1 MIKKPVVLIFTI
13 LMWGFL
19 SSCQVL
25 PNFFDAIAPEI
36 QDGIPS
42 PTTPLEVTA
51 TALAETQ
58 FVVTSTALTD
68 TPQVG
73 TTPVQPTT
81 TVIQPMQVLTP
92 TPVLISSFIV
102 QEQMPIYLPN
112 FAHLSA
118 GCDWMGVAG
127 QVFDS
132 DGQEIQDLTI
142 MLGNTLTAEEQIIAA
157 RTGLAP
163 AYGPG
168 GYEIQIADKTFD
180 SSNSIWV
187 QVINPAG
194 QAVSTKFFF
203 DTFDD
208 CSRNLILI
216 NFIPENNSS
225 QAP

>member
-19 SSCQVL
+19 SSCQAL
-25 PNFFDAIAPEI
+25 PNFFDAIAPGI

-42 PTTPLEVTA
+42 PTTQLVA
-51 TALAETQ
+51 TA
-58 FVVTSTALTD
+58 TSTALTE
-68 TPQVG
+68 TPQVA
-73 TTPVQPTT
+73 TTPVQPTA
-81 TVIQPMQVLTP
+81 TVIQPTQVLTP
-92 TPVLISSFIV
+92 TPMLISSFIV
-102 QEQMPIYLPN
+102 QEQMPVYLPN

-132 DGQEIQDLTI
+132 DGKEIQDLTL
-142 MLGNTLTAEEQIIAA
+142 MLGNTLPAEEQIIAA

-168 GYEIQIADKTFD
+168 GYEIQIAEKTFD

-187 QVINPAG
+187 QVFDQAG
-194 QAVSTKFFF
+194 HAVSTKFFF

-216 NFIPENNSS
+216 NFIPENNSLE
-225 QAP
+225 AP